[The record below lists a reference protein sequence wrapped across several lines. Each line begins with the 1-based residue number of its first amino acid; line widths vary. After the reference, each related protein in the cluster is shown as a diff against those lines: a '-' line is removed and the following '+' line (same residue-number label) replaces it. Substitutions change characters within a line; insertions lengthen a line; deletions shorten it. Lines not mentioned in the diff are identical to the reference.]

1 MNVLHH
7 NHHDRRRRSRR
18 GFTLVE
24 LLVVIGIIAVLIS
37 ILLPTLAR
45 AREAANTIK
54 CASNLRSVGQGLL
67 QYVTQNRMTF
77 PASYVY
83 EGMSMGPPQTPAV
96 ADKGYLH
103 WSGLIYG
110 KGVTS
115 AAAFTCPSLDNNGG
129 LPPTNPKIGDE
140 DSGQTIE
147 TPGVVDIQ
155 APRMAYTLNEAICGR
170 NKFVVGFQGTVR
182 PYQYVRAGQI
192 RSSGQTILAT
202 EFINNWLIVSDAP
215 RNASGSFVCK
225 SHRPVHA
232 FKAVSGSGGAALNM
246 EKLAIGAPYRRVTY
260 ADLTANAP
268 MDFDPATTNSRLDW
282 VGRNH
287 GKGPY
292 DKKTSNFL
300 YCDGHVETKNIKET
314 LEPRFEWGEQFAS
327 LANRDGLQP

>member
-1 MNVLHH
+1 MGQGQGHK
-7 NHHDRRRRSRR
+7 R

-37 ILLPTLAR
+37 ILLPTLGR
-45 AREAANTIK
+45 AREAANTVK
-54 CASNLRSVGQGLL
+54 CASNLRSVGQGLM
-67 QYVTQNRMTF
+67 QYVSQNKMTF

-103 WSGLIYG
+103 WSSLIYG
-110 KGVTS
+110 KAGV
-115 AAAFTCPSLDNNGG
+115 AAESFTCPSIGNNGG
-129 LPPTNPKIGDE
+129 LPPTNPTGGNT
-140 DSGQTIE
+140 DSGQIVE
-147 TPGVVDIQ
+147 TAGVTDLQ

-170 NKFVVGFQGTVR
+170 NKFVLGFQGTVR
-182 PYQYVRAGQI
+182 PYQYVRAGQV
-192 RSSGQTILAT
+192 RQSGATILAT
-202 EFINNWLIVSDAP
+202 EFIPNWLIVSDAP
-215 RNASGSFVCK
+215 HNSAGSIVCK

-232 FKAVSGSGGAALNM
+232 FKAVSGSGAAALNM

-260 ADLTANAP
+260 ADLTPNCP
-268 MDFDPATTNSRLDW
+268 MTYDPATTNSRLDW

-292 DKKTSNFL
+292 DKKTTNFL